1 MDSLLDHDDQHH
13 GDSVVA
19 VTLDLLFSSEDH
31 QPPLNLILPEAAS
44 NSSSSSSSDITM
56 TAARD
61 LVATAEE
68 AGEEDPPARVFSCNY
83 CQRKFYSSQALGGH
97 QNAHKRERTLAKR
110 SGGGGGHHQHLIM
123 RAPSSFHHMG
133 SSCLLY
139 PSIASLPL
147 HGRGGGGN
155 NRPAAASVL
164 GIQAHSLIH
173 KPPFA
178 HSNYNRQLFSMGDH
192 QRPAVGK
199 LPPVSSAGRFEVN
212 YGGGYLWGGD
222 GGGGHSSYSSAA
234 SPAAAAAAK
243 HDDLQKLDLS
253 LKL

>member
-1 MDSLLDHDDQHH
+1 MDSLLEHDGQHH

-19 VTLDLLFSSEDH
+19 VTLDLLFSSQGH
-31 QPPLNLILPEAAS
+31 QPPLPEAAS

-68 AGEEDPPARVFSCNY
+68 AGEEEPPARVFSCNY

-110 SGGGGGHHQHLIM
+110 SGGGGHHQHLLMM

-133 SSCLLY
+133 SSSLLY

-155 NRPAAASVL
+155 NRPAVL

-173 KPPFA
+173 KPPPFA
-178 HSNYNRQLFSMGDH
+178 HSNYNRQLVSMGDH

-199 LPPVSSAGRFEVN
+199 LPPASSAGRFEVN
-212 YGGGYLWGGD
+212 YGGGYWWGGD
-222 GGGGHSSYSSAA
+222 GGGGQCSSYSSAA